1 MKKLAIHSVPR
12 SGSTWLGSIFDS
24 HPDTIYKYQPL
35 FSYKFKDYL
44 NENST
49 RDDIDSFFRDLKI
62 SKDDFLDQTEAKK
75 KGIIPS
81 FDKNPNPKVVV
92 YKEVRYHHILKNM
105 MEVSTDL
112 KLIGIVRNPLSTIH
126 SWLNAPKE
134 FRKDKGWKSNNEW
147 LNAPSKNKNQ
157 KEEFNGYN
165 KWKETAL
172 LFEELKKK
180 YPLRFMLV
188 SYSELIKSTDEMVEQ
203 LFSFCE
209 LEIGKQTNY
218 FLKDSR
224 DKTIKNAY
232 SVYRNKVSDSNWK
245 GDLNQEIVDFITAD
259 LGNSVLEKYLK

>member
-1 MKKLAIHSVPR
+1 
-12 SGSTWLGSIFDS
+12 
-24 HPDTIYKYQPL
+24 
-35 FSYKFKDYL
+35 
-44 NENST
+44 
-49 RDDIDSFFRDLKI
+49 
-62 SKDDFLDQTEAKK
+62 
-75 KGIIPS
+75 
-81 FDKNPNPKVVV
+81 
-92 YKEVRYHHILKNM
+92 M